1 MANGNGNLM
10 DDFEEA
16 FQHCLHVL
24 TKQDPSDDDVIK
36 LEVEQTTMNFIN
48 LARQIDVFF
57 LQKRFL
63 LCTLKP
69 ELLLNEENHDLK
81 LELARKGE
89 LIRKHSEKL
98 ESWKKLLSEQPKTMP
113 TAAPVPPGGN
123 MMNPGVV
130 GMPPQ
135 QMNPNMVGP
144 GMQVIRSLN
153 ILMISPDSNA
163 HILTRGSLS
172 ESHADAAPDADAAT
186 TGNQPLIPL
195 PLPETFSCIFCSVSA
210 HYDFVA
216 VRSAQ
221 CPSTSSG
228 GRWRWPES

>member
-24 TKQDPSDDDVIK
+24 TRQDPSSDDVIK

-48 LARQIDVFF
+48 LARQLDVFF

-69 ELLLNEENHDLK
+69 ELLLTEENNDLK
-81 LELARKGE
+81 LELIRKEE
-89 LIRKHSEKL
+89 LIKKHSDKL

-113 TAAPVPPGGN
+113 TVVPVPPGGN
-123 MMNPGVV
+123 MGMNPGV

-144 GMQVIRSLN
+144 GMQVNRQMN
-153 ILMISPDSNA
+153 IK
-163 HILTRGSLS
+163 LS
-172 ESHADAAPDADAAT
+172 
-186 TGNQPLIPL
+186 
-195 PLPETFSCIFCSVSA
+195 
-210 HYDFVA
+210 
-216 VRSAQ
+216 R
-221 CPSTSSG
+221 
-228 GRWRWPES
+228 